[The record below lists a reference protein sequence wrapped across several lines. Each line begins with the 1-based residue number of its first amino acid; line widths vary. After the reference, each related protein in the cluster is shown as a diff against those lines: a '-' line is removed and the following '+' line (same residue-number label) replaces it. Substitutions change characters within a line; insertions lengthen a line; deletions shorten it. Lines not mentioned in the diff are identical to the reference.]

1 MYQQT
6 NSMEYSMAK
15 KNLFGLQCACCGSDI
30 TAPQFYNGQMYGYT
44 CITKVAP
51 KQKKNKVADLLI
63 IPFETIEDNFKN
75 FIPYNK
81 PTIRIADRIGYRFT
95 LSTGLRLFVRAS
107 RIYVTIAGVTPR
119 SETEFVYGGKVHI
132 DYEKKVLITPR
143 DFWEHETLYKL
154 RDIPGIQGDF
164 KHLDQ

>member
-51 KQKKNKVADLLI
+51 KQKKNKATKFGRHNIDKTHL
-63 IPFETIEDNFKN
+63 F
-75 FIPYNK
+75 YK
-81 PTIRIADRIGYRFT
+81 PQPI
-95 LSTGLRLFVRAS
+95 
-107 RIYVTIAGVTPR
+107 
-119 SETEFVYGGKVHI
+119 
-132 DYEKKVLITPR
+132 
-143 DFWEHETLYKL
+143 
-154 RDIPGIQGDF
+154 
-164 KHLDQ
+164 